1 MPSLT
6 PHAALTIRCN
16 CEDRGDRKRQ
26 PVMFSLCVLCVLSGS
41 FLPSVGAQ
49 EPQRPVPTAVWAP
62 KPAQP
67 PAYPPG
73 QKPWTKL
80 ADLKAAHKGETDWHQ
95 VIGDDGRLTG
105 EYVAAAPGAKVT
117 RRL

>member
-1 MPSLT
+1 MSCTTSRIAQFTMMLF
-6 PHAALTIRCN
+6 L
-16 CEDRGDRKRQ
+16 
-26 PVMFSLCVLCVLSGS
+26 LCVLGVPCGFFYSSLI
-41 FLPSVGAQ
+41 AQ

-80 ADLKAAHKGETDWHQ
+80 ADLKAAHKGEADWHQ
-95 VIGDDGRLTG
+95 VIVDDGRLTRP
-105 EYVAAAPGAKVT
+105 AP
-117 RRL
+117 R